1 MDGSER
7 EAEGV
12 VPEERL
18 VHLSRRFHVIG
29 DIAILSLHPELEG
42 YRREIA
48 TALLEQCGNV
58 HTVFNKASPLQGER
72 RTPPGAFGGQRQLDY
87 RSQRVWLPLSS
98 GCARGLFQQPSGL
111 REDEGG
117 WRGEGGGGGAGPIR
131 RGGALCHPPAARGA
145 RVVALEKSPTACYW
159 LARNARENGV
169 DERVAVINADAFGAA
184 ILLKRSFD
192 RAVVPTPM
200 EWTELLTLC
209 RGC

>member
-58 HTVFNKASPLQGER
+58 HTVFNKASSAGGEEDPL
-72 RTPPGAFGGQRQLDY
+72 PGAFGGQRQLDY

-117 WRGEGGGGGAGPIR
+117 WRGEGGEEVLVLFAGVGPFAIPLPPGGEGGGPGEEPNCLLLAGKERPR
-131 RGGALCHPPAARGA
+131 ERGG
-145 RVVALEKSPTACYW
+145 
-159 LARNARENGV
+159 
-169 DERVAVINADAFGAA
+169 
-184 ILLKRSFD
+184 
-192 RAVVPTPM
+192 
-200 EWTELLTLC
+200 
-209 RGC
+209 

>member
-1 MDGSER
+1 M
-7 EAEGV
+7 
-12 VPEERL
+12 PEERL

-58 HTVFNKASPLQGER
+58 HTVFNKASPLQG
-72 RTPPGAFGGQRQLDY
+72 
-87 RSQRVWLPLSS
+87 
-98 GCARGLFQQPSGL
+98 
-111 REDEGG
+111 
-117 WRGEGGGGGAGPIR
+117 
-131 RGGALCHPPAARGA
+131 RGGPRLELLAGRGSSTTVHKEYGFRYHLDVQEVFFNSHLGYERMRVAGEVRAGRRCWSYSPGWGPLPSPCRQGA